1 MKILVINWQD
11 IRNPLGGGAE
21 VHLHNIF
28 SRLAQQGHD
37 VTLLCSSFPGAPAA
51 ETIDGIRI
59 VRTGSR
65 SLFNFHVPFAYWRLS
80 SSGAFDVV
88 VDDLNKLPFFTP
100 LFVRRPLWAIA
111 HHLFGRSI
119 FVEATFPV
127 ALYVYVMER
136 IALQVYHR
144 CGVPFFVV
152 SPSTRK
158 ELLDHGFA
166 PEKLALAYNCVDAA
180 RYRLTGV
187 QKSATPLIGYFG
199 RLKRYK
205 CIDQLIRALPEV
217 RRHIPDVHAV
227 IVGDGDD
234 RNRLEALAR
243 DTGVHELVKFEGF
256 VTEERKVELLQQMW
270 IKVSTSTKEGWG
282 LTVIE
287 ANACGTPVIASDVPG
302 LRDAVRDNETGLLYR
317 HGDIADLAGK
327 IMTLLSNASVRDRL
341 RDAALKW
348 ARSFS
353 WEDTARNVAARM
365 EETLA
370 RRS

>member
-28 SRLAQQGHD
+28 SRLAQQGHE

-59 VRTGSR
+59 IRTGSR
-65 SLFNFHVPFAYWRLS
+65 NLFNFSVPFAYRRVS
-80 SSGAFDVV
+80 TSGAFDVV

-119 FVEATFPV
+119 FVEAAFPV

-136 IALQVYHR
+136 LALWVYRR

-152 SPSTRK
+152 SPSTRQ
-158 ELLDHGFA
+158 EFLDHGFA
-166 PEKLALAYNCVDAA
+166 PEKLDLAYNCVDAT

-187 QKSATPLIGYFG
+187 RKSPTPLIGYFG

-205 CIDQLIRALPEV
+205 CIDQLIQALPEV

-234 RNRLEALAR
+234 RARLEELAR
-243 DTGVHELVKFEGF
+243 AAGVSDCVTFEGF
-256 VTEERKVELLQQMW
+256 VTEERKVEILQQMW
-270 IKVSTSTKEGWG
+270 VKVSTSAKEGWG

-317 HGDIADLAGK
+317 HGDVAGLAGM
-327 IMTLLSNASVRDRL
+327 IVSLLSDTHLRDRL
-341 RDAALKW
+341 RSAALKW
-348 ARSFS
+348 AQSFN
-353 WEDTARNVAARM
+353 WDDTARKVAERI
-365 EETLA
+365 ERTLPS
-370 RRS
+370 R